1 MFLRARCGTLG
12 VVLFLALVVA
22 AQAQQPQTGGAPNP
36 RPGGASGGP
45 NIGVQ
50 FAPTQTDR
58 YHSELV
64 KLGGTAADGLL
75 FTPSTPSQNPRIA
88 IVTTY
93 GPPAVELAGR
103 GYRVVLVRHLNKSGE
118 VSTPFNGFEEI
129 SRGITYARTLAGVER
144 VAVLAWGTGSTTM
157 ILYVDVA
164 LHGPAACQATNV
176 IYPCTTEQAT
186 GLAKPNGIVLLDP
199 GSGAGLK
206 ITNVNPA
213 YESASSRKADL
224 DLFAAA
230 NGYDIATGAAT
241 YSAAFRK
248 RYFAAQSA
256 RYNQAIDQAVA
267 RLKVLDQAGAG
278 ADEPLSIPAAV
289 ASQGGSLHSTD
300 LTILSHTKQA
310 HPLLKA
316 DGTTPSV
323 IIHSLRPA
331 GGPKSEDA
339 LNKLLAQYEHPRD
352 NETLR
357 QFLANDALRPT
368 KDYALTEDDMVG
380 IDWNSSNA
388 GEPGHAEGITV
399 PALVVTNT
407 CFQFVVPSE
416 IVYDH
421 IAAKDKTYAG
431 VEGSEHFFTPC
442 KPEFGDTKKRLFDY
456 VDGWL
461 AKAGRF

>member
-1 MFLRARCGTLG
+1 MSLHARIVVSLSLLG
-12 VVLFLALVVA
+12 FVLA
-22 AQAQQPQTGGAPNP
+22 AQSQQPAPGGPQAP
-36 RPGGASGGP
+36 RPGGP
-45 NIGVQ
+45 NLGVA
-50 FAPTQTDR
+50 FAPAQTDR
-58 YHSELV
+58 YHADLV
-64 KLGGTAADGLL
+64 KLGGAASDGLL
-75 FTPSTPSQNPRIA
+75 FTPAVPNANPRIA

-103 GYRVVLVRHLNKSGE
+103 GYRVLLVRHQNKPGE
-118 VSTPFNGFEEI
+118 VATPFNGFEEI
-129 SRGITYARTLAGVER
+129 SRAIAYARTLAGVQR

-164 LHGPAACQATNV
+164 LHGPSACRQKNV

-186 GLAKPNGIVLLDP
+186 GLAKPDGIVLLDP

-206 ITNVNPA
+206 VTNVNPA
-213 YESASSRKADL
+213 YENATTRKADL

-230 NGYDIATGAAT
+230 NGYDIATGTAT
-241 YSAAFRK
+241 YSPAFRK

-278 ADEPLSIPAAV
+278 ADEPLSIPAVV

-300 LTILSHTKQA
+300 LTLLSHTKQA

-323 IIHSLRPA
+323 IIHSIRPA
-331 GGPKSEDA
+331 GGPKSDDA
-339 LNKLLAQYEHPRD
+339 LNKLYAQYEHPRD

-357 QFLANDALRPT
+357 QFLANDALRTT
-368 KDYALTEDDMVG
+368 KDYALTETDMVG
-380 IDWNSSNA
+380 IDWKSSNA
-388 GEPGHAEGITV
+388 AEPAHAEGITV
-399 PALVVTNT
+399 PTLVLTNT

-416 IVYDH
+416 IVFDH
-421 IAAKDKTYAG
+421 IAAKDKSYAG

>member
-1 MFLRARCGTLG
+1 MSLHAKRVIQSIVSGLCI
-12 VVLFLALVVA
+12 ALA
-22 AQAQQPQTGGAPNP
+22 AQAQQQPAAGGPQPP
-36 RPGGASGGP
+36 RAGGP
-45 NIGVQ
+45 NIGVA
-50 FAPTQTDR
+50 FSPAQTDR
-58 YHSELV
+58 YHSDLV
-64 KLGGTAADGLL
+64 KLGGIASDGL
-75 FTPSTPSQNPRIA
+75 FFQPATPGANPRVA
-88 IVTTY
+88 IVTSY
-93 GPPAVELAGR
+93 GPPAVELANR
-103 GYRVVLVRHLNKSGE
+103 GYRVLLVRHVNKPGD
-118 VSTPFNGFEEI
+118 VSTPFSGFDEI
-129 SRGITYARTLAGVER
+129 SRGITYVRGIAGVQR

-164 LHGPAACQATNV
+164 LHGPSACQAKNV
-176 IYPCTTEQAT
+176 INPCTSEQAT
-186 GLAKPNGIVLLDP
+186 GLAKPDGVVLLDP

-206 ITNVNPA
+206 VTNVNPA
-213 YESASSRKADL
+213 YESANTRKADL
-224 DLFAAA
+224 DLFSAA

-241 YSAAFRK
+241 YSSAFRK

-256 RYNQAIDQAVA
+256 RYNQAIDQALT
-267 RLKVLDQAGAG
+267 RLKVLDQAGAA
-278 ADEPLSIPAAV
+278 ADEPLSIPAV
-289 ASQGGSLHSTD
+289 VNSQGGSLHSTD

-323 IIHSLRPA
+323 IIHSIRPA

-357 QFLANDALRPT
+357 QFLANDALRTT

-380 IDWNSSNA
+380 IDWKSSNA
-388 GEPGHAEGITV
+388 AEPAHAEGITV
-399 PALVVTNT
+399 PALVLTNT

-416 IVYDH
+416 IVFDH
-421 IAAKDKTYAG
+421 IAAKDKSYAG

>member
-1 MFLRARCGTLG
+1 MSLHARIVVSLSLLG
-12 VVLFLALVVA
+12 FVLA
-22 AQAQQPQTGGAPNP
+22 AHSQQPAPGGPQAA
-36 RPGGASGGP
+36 RPGGP
-45 NIGVQ
+45 NLGVA

-58 YHSELV
+58 YHSDLV
-64 KLGGTAADGLL
+64 KLGGTASDGLL
-75 FTPSTPSQNPRIA
+75 FAPAAPGANPRIA
-88 IVTTY
+88 VVTTY

-103 GYRVVLVRHLNKSGE
+103 GYRVVLVRHLNKPGE
-118 VSTPFNGFEEI
+118 VATPFNGFEEI
-129 SRGITYARTLAGVER
+129 SRGINYVRTLAGVER

-164 LHGPAACQATNV
+164 LHGPDACQAKGV
-176 IYPCTTEQAT
+176 LYPCTTEQAT
-186 GLAKPNGIVLLDP
+186 GLAKPDGIVLLDP

-213 YESASSRKADL
+213 YESATSMKADL
-224 DLFAAA
+224 NSFSAD
-230 NGYDIATGAAT
+230 NGYDMATGSAT

-267 RLKVLDQAGAG
+267 RLKVLDQTGAG
-278 ADEPLSIPAAV
+278 ADEPLSIPAV
-289 ASQGGSLHSTD
+289 VSSQGGSLHSTD
-300 LTILSHTKQA
+300 LTILSHTKQS

-323 IIHSLRPA
+323 IIHSIRPA

-339 LNKLLAQYEHPRD
+339 LNKMFDQYEHPRD

-357 QFLANDALRPT
+357 QFLANDALRTT
-368 KDYALTEDDMVG
+368 KNYQITEDDMVG
-380 IDWNSSNA
+380 IDWKSSNA
-388 GEPGHAEGITV
+388 AEPDHAEGITV
-399 PALVVTNT
+399 PALVLTNT

-416 IVYDH
+416 IVFDH

-442 KPEFGDTKKRLFDY
+442 KPEFGNTRKRLFDF

-461 AKAGRF
+461 AKSGRF